1 LVADPYKKQPF
12 LGGIIPFMI
21 AQMIAVALIYVF
33 PKLAT
38 WLPAVAYGV

>member
-1 LVADPYKKQPF
+1 
-12 LGGIIPFMI
+12 MI
-21 AQMIAVALIYVF
+21 AQTIAVALIYVF